1 MAVPLGRSW
10 ILVLLAAVFLMH
22 GIPSTAVGN
31 GATPGAH
38 SEMAAGPDVV
48 HTASA
53 AHAAPAVDDERTDHD
68 SSSHST
74 ASHAWNACLAVLLIG
89 MALLVLLVVRRS
101 SALPDHRAP
110 PGMRGSVTWV
120 SPPRPPDLSV
130 LCLLRT

>member
-1 MAVPLGRSW
+1 MAVPLGRTW

-38 SEMAAGPDVV
+38 AETAAGPDIA
-48 HTASA
+48 TASA
-53 AHAAPAVDDERTDHD
+53 AHPAPDSRDGRTDHD

-74 ASHAWNACLAVLLIG
+74 ASHAWNACLAVLLMG
-89 MALLVLLVVRRS
+89 MAVLVLLVVRRS

-110 PGMRGSVTWV
+110 PRLPGAVSWV
-120 SPPRPPDLSV
+120 SPPRPPELSV

>member
-22 GIPSTAVGN
+22 G
-31 GATPGAH
+31 TPTTVVAESAAAGTH
-38 SEMAAGPDVV
+38 GESAAGPDVV
-48 HTASA
+48 ATASA
-53 AHAAPAVDDERTDHD
+53 AHPAPNPGDERTDHD

-110 PGMRGSVTWV
+110 PRLPGAASWV
-120 SPPRPPDLSV
+120 SPPRPPELSV